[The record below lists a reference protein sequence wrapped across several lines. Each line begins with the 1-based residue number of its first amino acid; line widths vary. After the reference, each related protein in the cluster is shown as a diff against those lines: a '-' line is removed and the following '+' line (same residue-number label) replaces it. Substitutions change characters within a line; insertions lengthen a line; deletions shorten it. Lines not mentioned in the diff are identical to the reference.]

1 MKKRRSYISL
11 LLCVL
16 IGILFTLP
24 AQAAEKSA
32 VDQARNGVVR
42 VLALRNDG
50 SAWLG
55 SAFAVGEAGEPSSVF
70 VTNHHV
76 SANEDFSG
84 ADELYILLDDEWNA
98 AEEEGGL
105 EIDLEHAVR
114 CHAIYEPTAYP
125 DYAILQAER
134 IITERVALPL
144 MPVSLASPGEPVYA
158 IGFPGISD
166 NITLSHAAS
175 VDNVTITTGVISR
188 ITHMDFG
195 DVDTDVIQTDAVINH
210 GNSGGPMITEEGY
223 VIGLNTYGF
232 SDGQAS
238 GSTIYAAVQIDYVI
252 SRLNDLIDIGTL
264 HDFTYTL
271 VTDRQGGSSSMLPT
285 ILICAAVVAAAA
297 IAAVLILRRGKKP
310 VAAGAAGQKTRCRAE
325 AHQARQDASYS
336 PRTGPAEDT
345 FPKTGPVDP
354 IGATMPVDAMPQ
366 LRLVGVEGAFA
377 GHRFALEGTL
387 RLGRLPDQNDLV
399 FPADTTGVSGVHC
412 VLRLTSTGATLT
424 DLGSSFGTFLGD
436 GVRLQ
441 PNQPVEL
448 KAGDTFTLGSRKQ
461 GFRLE
466 QKNSPV

>member
-16 IGILFTLP
+16 IGILLTLP

-98 AEEEGGL
+98 AGEEGGL

-144 MPVSLASPGEPVYA
+144 MPVSLAAPGEPVYA

-166 NITLSHAAS
+166 NITLSRVAS

-238 GSTIYAAVQIDYVI
+238 GSTIYVAVQIDYVI

-297 IAAVLILRRGKKP
+297 IAAVLILRRGRR
-310 VAAGAAGQKTRCRAE
+310 AGA
-325 AHQARQDASYS
+325 QAASASGGRQEGAY
-336 PRTGPAEDT
+336 PRTSPADP
-345 FPKTGPVDP
+345 FPRTEAADP
-354 IGATMPVDAMPQ
+354 IGATMPVDAMPA
-366 LRLVGVEGAFA
+366 LRLVGTEGCFA
-377 GHRFALEGTL
+377 GRRFALEGSI
-387 RLGRLPDQNDLV
+387 RMGRLPDKNDLV

-412 VLRLTSTGATLT
+412 VLRLTAGGATLT
-424 DLGSSFGTFLGD
+424 DLGSSFGTFLGN

-466 QKNSPV
+466 QRNIPV